1 MKLGD
6 IKAEALK
13 IIGINQQMD
22 ITYLDVLNLKLDP
35 TYATYLFSMVGAI
48 NRALDRL
55 YVKEAIDEPVSVTV
69 ETMEDTEMSDLG
81 VNDVL
86 ARMIPLYVVG
96 DVFATEEPSF
106 AAEKR
111 NEFESALEEYLHAQ
125 RFQQERVEIVHEVW

>member
-13 IIGINQQMD
+13 IIGVNQQMD
-22 ITYLDVLNLKLDP
+22 ITYLDIPTLKTDP
-35 TYATYLFSMVGAI
+35 TYATYLFSMNGAI
-48 NRALDRL
+48 NRALDRFF
-55 YVKEAIDEPVSVTV
+55 VTGAMNSSTSIGS
-69 ETMEDTEMSDLG
+69 ETMEDTEMSDIG

-111 NEFESALEEYLHAQ
+111 NEFESALEEYLYAQ
-125 RFQQERVEIVHEVW
+125 RFQQEQVEIVHEVW

>member
-48 NRALDRL
+48 NRALDRF
-55 YVKEAIDEPVSVTV
+55 YVKEAIDEPVNITA
-69 ETMEDTEMSDLG
+69 ETMEDTEMTDLG
-81 VNDVL
+81 INDVL

-96 DVFATEEPSF
+96 DAFATEEPSF

-111 NEFESALEEYLHAQ
+111 NEFEGALEEYLHAQ